1 MLKKNQNITILSF
14 KVIPNSS
21 EFRFMGFDSWSKRV
35 RLKIKNP
42 AIKGKANQE
51 IIENL
56 KKLFNTHIEIIKG
69 KLSNQKEI
77 LIELEKTQVM
87 KIIEKEIS

>member
-1 MLKKNQNITILSF
+1 MLKKDENITILSF
-14 KVIPNSS
+14 KIIPNSS
-21 EFRFMGFDSWSKRV
+21 EFRFMGFDSWSKRIK
-35 RLKIKNP
+35 LKIKNP
-42 AIKGKANQE
+42 AMKGKANQE

-56 KKLFNTHIEIIKG
+56 KKLFHTDIEIIKG

-77 LIELEKTQVM
+77 LIKLEKTQVM

>member
-1 MLKKNQNITILSF
+1 MLKKDENFTILSF
-14 KVIPNSS
+14 KIIPNSS
-21 EFRFMGFDSWSKRV
+21 EFRFKGLDSWSKRV

-56 KKLFNTHIEIIKG
+56 TKLFSTDVEIIKG
-69 KLSNQKEI
+69 QLSNQKEI
-77 LIELEKTQVM
+77 LIKLEKEKVM
-87 KIIEKEIS
+87 KIIQEQIS

>member
-1 MLKKNQNITILSF
+1 MLKKDESCTILSF
-14 KVIPNSS
+14 KIIPNSS

-35 RLKIKNP
+35 RLKIKSP

-56 KKLFNTHIEIIKG
+56 TKLFSTDVEIIKG
-69 KLSNQKEI
+69 QLNNKKEI
-77 LIELEKTQVM
+77 LIKLEKEKVM
-87 KIIEKEIS
+87 KIIQKQIS

>member
-1 MLKKNQNITILSF
+1 MLKKDGNFTILSF
-14 KVIPNSS
+14 KIIPNSS
-21 EFRFMGFDSWSKRV
+21 EFRFIGLDSWSKRV

-56 KKLFNTHIEIIKG
+56 TKLFSTNVEIVKG
-69 KLSNQKEI
+69 QLNNQKEI
-77 LIELEKTQVM
+77 LIKLEKEQIM
-87 KIIEKEIS
+87 KIIQKQIS